1 MSNLNDAVHNAEQ
14 ALADAN
20 LAVTVNADALKTVQ
34 AEIAALERV
43 IPKVTFHDLISAQIR
58 DTQKRRAGL

>member
-34 AEIAALERV
+34 ADIKKLEAIVPRV
-43 IPKVTFHDLISAQIR
+43 TRIDLVRQQMA
-58 DTQKRRAGL
+58 DTARRRAGL